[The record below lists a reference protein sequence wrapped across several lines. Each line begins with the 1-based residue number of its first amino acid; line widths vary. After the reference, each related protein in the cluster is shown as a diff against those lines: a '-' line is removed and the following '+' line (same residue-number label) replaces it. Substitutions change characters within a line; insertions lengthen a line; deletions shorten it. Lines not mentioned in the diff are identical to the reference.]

1 MAGKTGGADG
11 ITGHPEGRLKRPVL
25 PIPADRA
32 LTVESVLARARAAQK
47 EYSACDQRRVDE
59 VVTALG
65 WSIVHPDNNRLLAE
79 MAVADTGMGN
89 VEDKI
94 VKNRRKTIGL
104 LRDLQHARTVG
115 VVAEYAERGI
125 IEIARPVGVVGAI
138 VPSTNPAATPANKAI
153 NAVKGRN
160 AIILAPSPKGDRVCA
175 KLVELMQA
183 ELGRVGAPL
192 HLVQK
197 LPSPVNRQATRQLM
211 SSVDLI
217 VATGSQNNV
226 RAAYSSGT
234 PAIGV
239 GAGNVVSIID
249 ETAQVEEAAEKIV
262 ISKSFDNATSCSSE
276 NNLIVVDSVYEAA
289 LATLEQR
296 GAVLLDAHDKS
307 VLEAL
312 MWRDGRLNP
321 DIIARSAAE
330 IATLCGLRTG
340 GAKRARIL
348 LIEQAEFGEGARFS
362 GEKLCPVLSVYRAT
376 DFAEACAIA
385 EGIMDY
391 QGKGHSISI
400 HTTTRDRPLAMGL
413 NLPVCRVIV
422 NQIHCYATGGSFD
435 NGLPFS
441 LSMGCGSWGGNSISD
456 NLNYRNYLNTTRV
469 SWRITP
475 REPSEQELFA
485 DYWER
490 YQCRPVCRT

>member
-1 MAGKTGGADG
+1 MT
-11 ITGHPEGRLKRPVL
+11 I
-25 PIPADRA
+25 
-32 LTVESVLARARAAQK
+32 ESVLTRARAAQK
-47 EYSACDQRRVDE
+47 VYSAFDQRRVDE
-59 VVTALG
+59 TVTALG
-65 WSIVHPDNNRLLAE
+65 WSIVNPDNNRLLAE

-89 VEDKI
+89 VADKI

-104 LRDLQHARTVG
+104 LRDLRHARTVG
-115 VVAEYAERGI
+115 IVAEYPDRGI
-125 IEIARPVGVVGAI
+125 VEIARPVGVVGAI

-153 NAVKGRN
+153 NAIKGGN
-160 AIILAPSPKGDRVCA
+160 AIILAPSPKGDRTCA

-183 ELGRVGAPL
+183 ELRRVGAPPD
-192 HLVQK
+192 LVQK
-197 LPSPVNRQATRQLM
+197 LPSPVNREATRQLM

-249 ETAQVEEAAEKIV
+249 ETAEVDEAAGKIV

-276 NNLIVVDSVYEAA
+276 NNLVVVDPVYETALAA
-289 LATLEQR
+289 LER
-296 GAVLLDAHDKS
+296 HGAVLLNADDKAD
-307 VLEAL
+307 LEAV
-312 MWRDGRLNP
+312 MWRDGKLNP
-321 DIIARSAAE
+321 EIIARSAGE
-330 IATLCGLRTG
+330 IAALCGLGTAG
-340 GAKRARIL
+340 SDDARIL
-348 LIEQAEFGEGARFS
+348 MVEQAEFGEGARFS
-362 GEKLCPVLSVYRAT
+362 GEKLSPILSVYRAR
-376 DFAEACAIA
+376 DFNHACAIA

-400 HTTTRDRPLAMGL
+400 HTTTRDRPVAMGL
-413 NLPVCRVIV
+413 NMPVCRVIV

-456 NLNYRNYLNTTRV
+456 NMNYRNYLNTTRV
-469 SWRITP
+469 SYRIEP
-475 REPSEQELFA
+475 CEPSERELFS
-485 DYWER
+485 DYWDR
-490 YQCRPVCRT
+490 YQCRPVCQT

>member
-1 MAGKTGGADG
+1 M
-11 ITGHPEGRLKRPVL
+11 
-25 PIPADRA
+25 
-32 LTVESVLARARAAQK
+32 ARARAAQK
-47 EYSACDQRRVDE
+47 QYNAFDQCRVDE

-89 VEDKI
+89 VADKV

-104 LRDLQHARTVG
+104 LRDLRHTRTVG
-115 VVAEYAERGI
+115 IVAEYPDQGI
-125 IEIARPVGVVGAI
+125 VEIARPVGVVGAI

-153 NAVKGRN
+153 NAIKGRN
-160 AIILAPSPKGDRVCA
+160 AIILAPSPKGDRTCT

-183 ELGRVGAPL
+183 ELKRVGAPL
-192 HLVQK
+192 DLVQK
-197 LPSPVNRQATRQLM
+197 LPSPVNREATRQLM

-239 GAGNVVSIID
+239 GAGNVVSIVD
-249 ETAQVEEAAEKIV
+249 ETAQVNEAASKIV

-276 NNLIVVDSVYEAA
+276 NNLIVVDSVYDDTLAA
-289 LATLEQR
+289 LGQH
-296 GAVLLDAHDKS
+296 GAVLLNANDKAI
-307 VLEAL
+307 LESAL
-312 MWRDGRLNP
+312 WRDGKLNP
-321 DIIARSAAE
+321 DLIAHSAGE
-330 IATLCGLRTG
+330 IATACALNTS
-340 GAKRARIL
+340 GAQDARIL
-348 LIEQAEFGEGARFS
+348 MVEQAEFGKGARFS
-362 GEKLCPVLSVYRAT
+362 GEKLSPVLSVYRAT
-376 DFAEACAIA
+376 DFDHACAIA

-400 HTTTRDRPLAMGL
+400 HTTTRDRPVAMGL
-413 NLPVCRVIV
+413 NMPVCRVIV

-456 NLNYRNYLNTTRV
+456 NMNYRHYLNTTRI
-469 SWRITP
+469 SYRTEP
-475 REPSEQELFA
+475 REPTEQEIFS

-490 YQCRPVCRT
+490 YQCRPACPT

>member
-1 MAGKTGGADG
+1 
-11 ITGHPEGRLKRPVL
+11 V
-25 PIPADRA
+25 
-32 LTVESVLARARAAQK
+32 ARARAAQK
-47 EYSACDQRRVDE
+47 EYSAFDQHRVDE

-89 VEDKI
+89 VADKI

-104 LRDLQHARTVG
+104 LRDLRHARTVG
-115 VVAEYAERGI
+115 IVAEYPDQGI
-125 IEIARPVGVVGAI
+125 VEIARPVGVVGAI
-138 VPSTNPAATPANKAI
+138 VPSTNPAATPANKTI
-153 NAVKGRN
+153 NAIKGRN
-160 AIILAPSPKGDRVCA
+160 AIILAPSPKGDRTCT

-183 ELGRVGAPL
+183 ELKRVGAPL
-192 HLVQK
+192 NLVQK
-197 LPSPVNRQATRQLM
+197 LPSPVNREATRQLM

-249 ETAQVEEAAEKIV
+249 ETAEVDEAAGKIV

-276 NNLIVVDSVYEAA
+276 NNLIVVEPVYESALAA
-289 LATLEQR
+289 LGQH
-296 GAVLLDAHDKS
+296 GAVLLNADDKAI
-307 VLEAL
+307 LEAAL
-312 MWRDGRLNP
+312 WRDGKLNP
-321 DIIARSAAE
+321 DLIGNEAGE
-330 IATLCGLRTG
+330 IATACALNTS
-340 GAKRARIL
+340 GAQDARIL
-348 LIEQAEFGEGARFS
+348 MVEQAEFGEGARFS
-362 GEKLCPVLSVYRAT
+362 GEKLSPVLSVYRAT
-376 DFAEACAIA
+376 DFDHACSIA

-400 HTTTRDRPLAMGL
+400 HTTTRDRPVAMGL
-413 NLPVCRVIV
+413 NMPVCRVIV

-456 NLNYRNYLNTTRV
+456 NMNYRHYLNTTRI
-469 SWRITP
+469 SYRTEP
-475 REPSEQELFA
+475 CEPSERELFS
-485 DYWER
+485 DYWDR
-490 YQCRPVCRT
+490 YQCRPVCQT